1 MNQLIPAEFHG
12 TPLSIIDHGGQKWLT
27 ADQIGKCLGY
37 ANGDES
43 RSVRKLYERHGEEFT
58 EQDTCVVKL
67 TAQQRGGQSDA
78 PSGNAQSTRIFSDT
92 GCIKLGFFAATP
104 RAREFRTWAS
114 KTLAARQTGVDV
126 AALDLARE
134 NGHLKDMVASRD
146 AIIAAKDGVIM
157 GLQDKLIGSQVRQIR
172 LLGEVSRMQKRQHD
186 REIIQ
191 LIERMEAEGRP
202 REEIVAVTGKNLN
215 YIRQRVFIARQAG
228 RLGGVQ

>member
-1 MNQLIPAEFHG
+1 MNHPIPAEFHG
-12 TPLSIIDHGGQKWLT
+12 TPLNVVDHQGQKWLT
-27 ADQIGKCLGY
+27 AEQAGLCLGY
-37 ANGDES
+37 DPSNARN
-43 RSVRKLYERHGEEFT
+43 RVTKIYERHSDEFA
-58 EQDTCVVKL
+58 EQDTIAVKL
-67 TAQQRGGQSDA
+67 TANSRGN
-78 PSGNAQSTRIFSDT
+78 PTTRIFSAT
-92 GCIKLGFFAATP
+92 GCIKLGFFASTP
-104 RAREFRTWAS
+104 RASEFRTWAS

-157 GLQDKLIGSQVRQIR
+157 GLQDKLIGSQGRQIR
-172 LLGEVSRMQKRQHD
+172 LLGQVAAMQKRQHD

-191 LIERMEAEGRP
+191 LIERMEAEGKP
-202 REEIVAVTGKNLN
+202 RDEIAAVTGKNLN